1 MLKFWGFMKTKGNL
15 ISSRKMVLLEGIW
28 KDLSGS
34 CVKSGLEGW
43 GRPAGPPT
51 VVAQGR
57 LERPDQRQRPC
68 EWRGAEETKDIGR
81 GE

>member
-1 MLKFWGFMKTKGNL
+1 MGFHEDKGEPDFKPENGIVRL
-15 ISSRKMVLLEGIW
+15 GIW
-28 KDLSGS
+28 KDLTGS

-43 GRPAGPPT
+43 GRPAGPLT

-57 LERPDQRQRPC
+57 LERPDQRQKPC
-68 EWRGAEETKDIGR
+68 EWRGAEETKDIGC